1 MVDSALKDLT
11 KLPVMPALPKTRA
24 VMQPKPTPS
33 GMIGAAELGPALS
46 ELNEAERQAS
56 MKVGEADIEIEKA
69 KRQEKGQEAEKR
81 AELVGRMA
89 TEARELPERT
99 ALTEARTEFGNM
111 AFVPTKETTQDL
123 AGIFSLMSIVG
134 MVVGKGNAQLA
145 MSSMNGML
153 EGYQKGRA
161 DLYKKELTQFDK
173 NFKAMQSKVMTL
185 EKELSEAMEL
195 KKLDRE
201 KGDLAITMA
210 LAKAES
216 PVLNAMRNR
225 LGDVAVSNGVQE
237 AKKTVVTL
245 ATMVNDIQG
254 KADAR
259 TDAAAARAQQERL
272 TKESNRRADE
282 RARLAREQQKALAD
296 AKAGQPGKQ
305 GQNALTFASRVY
317 GNIENATNDLVN
329 LTNLP
334 AVAESP
340 IFAGMI
346 GADRDTVLRN
356 ITAFAARKVTDKDQR
371 AFEQIANSL
380 DAALARLEAQGL
392 ANGSTRG
399 AIASFSALKPRE
411 GDDAINMAIYLARVK
426 QEIETGIKVHAEM
439 PGATPGQ
446 KQNNVRNIER
456 INKTVPF
463 SVEDTLNVLKANRK
477 PLGKK
482 MEQLLNQPQIV
493 PNTTMQPQAEQ
504 QKVMPSQSK
513 LKEYAD
519 KVHGGDVDKATSY
532 LQSQGYKYE

>member
-1 MVDSALKDLT
+1 MVDSALKDIT
-11 KLPVMPALPKTRA
+11 KLAVMPDLPKTRA
-24 VMQPKPTPS
+24 LMQPKPTPE
-33 GMIGAAELGPALS
+33 GMIGASELGPALS
-46 ELNEAERQAS
+46 ELSEAERQSS
-56 MKVGEADIEIEKA
+56 MRVGEADIAIEEA
-69 KRQEKGQEAEKR
+69 KRQEKGKEAELR
-81 AELVGRMA
+81 EELVGRMA
-89 TEARELPERT
+89 TEARELPERK

-173 NFKAMQSKVMTL
+173 NFKAMQSKVLTL

-216 PVLNAMRNR
+216 PLLNAMRNR
-225 LGDVAVSNGVQE
+225 LGDVAVFNGVQDT
-237 AKKTVVTL
+237 KKTLTTL
-245 ATMVNDIQG
+245 VTMVNDVQG
-254 KADAR
+254 KANAREDAK
-259 TDAAAARAQQERL
+259 AARDQADRIARENRL
-272 TKESNRRADE
+272 AADE
-282 RARLAREQQKALAD
+282 RARLSREQAKQLAELR
-296 AKAGQPGKQ
+296 ASQPGRQ
-305 GQNALTFASRVY
+305 GQHALTFASRVY
-317 GNIENATNDLVN
+317 GNIESATNDLVN

-340 IFAGMI
+340 LFAGMI
-346 GADRDTVLRN
+346 GADRDTVLRS
-356 ITAFAARKVTDKDQR
+356 ITALVARKVTDKEQR

-380 DAALARLEAQGL
+380 DVALARLEAQGL

-411 GDDAINMAIYLARVK
+411 GDNAINMAIYIARVK
-426 QEIETGIKVHAEM
+426 QEIETGVKVHAEM

-446 KQNNVRNIER
+446 KQNNLRNIER
-456 INKTVPF
+456 INQAVPF
-463 SVEDTLNVLKANRK
+463 SVEDTLNVLKANRR

-493 PNTTMQPQAEQ
+493 PNTTMPPQ
-504 QKVMPSQSK
+504 
-513 LKEYAD
+513 D
-519 KVHGGDVDKATSY
+519 G
-532 LQSQGYKYE
+532 QSQYQIGQVIKKGNKTYRITGLDDPNDPDIEEVK